1 MSPRRRAKGQIEIH
15 QRSPSQGKKSQII
28 TERKYSKNEHAGTTT
43 NEMLDFD
50 SSDLIGLR
58 SSTTAGDPWEEMGNR
73 KLFTESSEMRS
84 RSSN

>member
-1 MSPRRRAKGQIEIH
+1 MSPRRRAKGQTEVH
-15 QRSPSQGKKSQII
+15 QKSPSQGKKDQII

-50 SSDLIGLR
+50 SSDLIGLQ
-58 SSTTAGDPWEEMGNR
+58 SSTTTGDPSEELGNR

-84 RSSN
+84 RTSN